1 MNIISIDKFKNPA
14 VYKSFQKVFGILLF
28 LLIIFISGRIVT
40 AQQSET
46 GKMKNNT
53 MSLSALTIEQAINE
67 AIRNN
72 LGLQAEQMNIQIA
85 ESSIATA
92 RLRPNPV
99 LSFIDSYLYP
109 DGYNLNKGANAPE
122 VAGHVDVPIERG
134 GKRQLR
140 IETAEYNK
148 EIADAQLLDSI
159 RKLKLE
165 VATSCIDVLQVKA
178 NLALAHDNLRT
189 FEELVRINNARVQA
203 GSITPLD
210 LARSQVAMLQF
221 QMSVKRAEL
230 ELSKAKIKL
239 QSLLGRKTT
248 SDKFDILG
256 ELKVPLHTADLELTP
271 LQEAALTNRPDLNA
285 IELSKE
291 RSQSESKLQHA
302 NAKVDYSVGVQYQR
316 TFADEEFNSLG
327 FSFSIPL
334 PIYNRN
340 QGEIA
345 RVNAEHEQLVRR
357 KEAVKAQVLNEVKT
371 AYNEFRSGR
380 ELVENIEQNLLK
392 PAEQA
397 RDTAAYVYRTG
408 ASSLVEFLDA
418 QRAFNETMQS
428 YNEAQATY
436 RDAVNNLYAAIGK
449 EIIQ

>member
-1 MNIISIDKFKNPA
+1 MHKTRNRIKNIIL
-14 VYKSFQKVFGILLF
+14 YKSIRKLSEILAY
-28 LLIIFISGRIVT
+28 LLIVFLPIRIIT
-40 AQQSET
+40 AQKLEVTKTSDDKT
-46 GKMKNNT
+46 Y
-53 MSLSALTIEQAINE
+53 SLKLTIEQAVNE

-72 LGLQAEQMNIQIA
+72 LGLQAEQMNIQVA
-85 ESSIATA
+85 ESSITTA
-92 RLRPNPV
+92 RLRPNPIFS
-99 LSFIDSYLYP
+99 LTDSYFYL

-122 VAGHVDVPIERG
+122 VAGHIDVPIERG

-148 EIADAQLLDSI
+148 KIADIQLLDSI

-165 VATSCIDVLQVKA
+165 VATSCIDMLQAKA
-178 NLALAHDNLRT
+178 SLALAHDNLRT
-189 FEELVRINNARVQA
+189 FGELVRINEVRVKA

-210 LARSQVAMLQF
+210 LTRSKVAMLQF
-221 QMSVKRAEL
+221 QNSVKRAEL
-230 ELSKAKIKL
+230 ELGKAKIKL
-239 QSLLGRKTT
+239 QNLLGRKNT

-271 LQEAALTNRPDLNA
+271 LQETALATRPDLNA

-316 TFADEEFNSLG
+316 TFADEGFNSLG
-327 FSFSIPL
+327 FSFSVPL

-357 KEAVKAQVLNEVKT
+357 EQAVKAQVLNEVKT

-397 RDTAAYVYRTG
+397 RDTAEYVYRTG

-418 QRAFNETMQS
+418 QRALNETMQS

-436 RDAVNNLYAAIGK
+436 RDAINNLNAAIGK